1 MVLAALR
8 GWIREIESGQEEIV
22 PNVEFRL
29 ASMYVWQRAAV
40 SEIRKKR
47 APEIK
52 LEYRILAVN
61 IRSTLAFERL

>member
-22 PNVEFRL
+22 PDVEFRL
-29 ASMYVWQRAAV
+29 ASMYVGQRAAV

-52 LEYRILAVN
+52 IRI
-61 IRSTLAFERL
+61 